1 MVTIYKN
8 KDVMEEYQAPMC
20 RVFSVQVEQCI
31 AQTSTTGGS
40 ADSEDYEDNELD
52 PLGD

>member
-8 KDVMEEYQAPMC
+8 KDVMEEYQAPVC

-31 AQTSTTGGS
+31 AQSPGVIP
-40 ADSEDYEDNELD
+40 EDDIIDEDD
-52 PLGD
+52 DD